1 MHTVGVRRPRIRT
14 AAAIVAAL
22 AATVAAGC
30 SGDEPKSA
38 QHGRS
43 SAVATCAGAECKVRV
58 RCKGRVDVL
67 LGPAPVQVS
76 TRKSALVTTI
86 YADFAGSRHDVTIR
100 C

>member
-1 MHTVGVRRPRIRT
+1 MRRPRIRT
-14 AAAIVAAL
+14 AAAAIVATL
-22 AATVAAGC
+22 ATAAAAGC

-38 QHGRS
+38 KHGRS

-58 RCKGRVDVL
+58 RCKGKVDVL

-86 YADFAGSRHDVTIR
+86 YADFAGSGHDQKVR

>member
-1 MHTVGVRRPRIRT
+1 VHTVGVRRRRIRT

-22 AATVAAGC
+22 AVAVTSGC

-38 QHGRS
+38 KHGRS
-43 SAVATCAGAECKVRV
+43 SAVTTCAGAECKVRV
-58 RCKGRVDVL
+58 RCKGEVHVR
-67 LGPAPVQVS
+67 LGPAPVRVS

-86 YADFAGSRHDVTIR
+86 YADFAGSRHDATVR